1 MSLKDDRDDLD
12 GPIERDANEII
23 EETSDQQSDPVS
35 DYQLEMDC
43 NEMSLTIDEVSMG
56 ANDDPDT
63 PADTSKLM
71 PQMKQFQN
79 NIEHSCTM

>member
-12 GPIERDANEII
+12 APIERDANEII
-23 EETSDQQSDPVS
+23 EETSNQQSDPVS
-35 DYQLEMDC
+35 DYQMGMDC
-43 NEMSLTIDEVSMG
+43 NEMSITIDEVSMG
-56 ANDDPDT
+56 DGADT

-79 NIEHSCTM
+79 NIEHLCTM